1 MSRQRS
7 IDHIAE
13 YKQVMDSQNGM
24 HRQKGKKI
32 DRIIGRETWWIHYN
46 PVYLQ

>member
-13 YKQVMDSQNGM
+13 YKQVMDKTQNGM
-24 HRQKGKKI
+24 QTKRQK
-32 DRIIGRETWWIHYN
+32 DRIIGGQT
-46 PVYLQ
+46 

>member
-7 IDHIAE
+7 IDHIAK
-13 YKQVMDSQNGM
+13 YKQVMDKTQNVM

-32 DRIIGRETWWIHYN
+32 DRIIGRET
-46 PVYLQ
+46 